1 MVAVPNK
8 RSIPEI
14 RDRLREL
21 AEIHGIPELNDL
33 ADETFRKQ
41 PHKRAPRKSTKLTPA
56 MAAGIRRY
64 KKANPDS
71 HQQDIAELF
80 GVNHGRVSEALNQAI

>member
-21 AEIHGIPELNDL
+21 AKKHNIPELNDL
-33 ADETFRKQ
+33 ADETYRKQ
-41 PHKRAPRKSTKLTPA
+41 PAKRAPRRSPQLTPS
-56 MAAGIRRY
+56 MAAQIRQY
-64 KKANPDS
+64 KKANPTA
-71 HQQDIAELF
+71 HQQDIAEAF
-80 GVNHGRVSEALNQAI
+80 GVNHGRVSEALNNLT